1 MNNIEIIEVENKL
14 DGSITEHVIIDR
26 GNGEYTSMTKE
37 HWDKLEAE
45 REQSGTL

>member
-1 MNNIEIIEVENKL
+1 MENITFIEVTSPFTNEV
-14 DGSITEHVIIDR
+14 TEHAIIDR